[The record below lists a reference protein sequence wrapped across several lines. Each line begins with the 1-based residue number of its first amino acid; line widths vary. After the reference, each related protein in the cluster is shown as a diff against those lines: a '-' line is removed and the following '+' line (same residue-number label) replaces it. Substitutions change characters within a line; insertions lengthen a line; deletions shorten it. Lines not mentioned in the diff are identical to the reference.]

1 MFSPLSKPPERC
13 LARSTFCE
21 AVLSNSSPVHQEL
34 LLLGYA
40 RNHNKFHSCWH
51 AIEML
56 SWLREFCTISLCVS
70 KLLCHSYASSA
81 TTPCFIA
88 TLFPGFGSVV
98 LSTSRIWIAR
108 TYVAAQKECKDNRAR
123 RQDIPERPAKRSHRI
138 TAACSEPSAPS
149 NLPEPSGV
157 ASDDQSAGVPAAP
170 SLGGAVASA
179 LGSDW
184 VLLNTQTLTVH
195 YCVSSQCVASGC
207 GKYLLG
213 SSQALRPSKLRGH
226 GLFTC
231 ALCFGKREAIPAHP

>member
-1 MFSPLSKPPERC
+1 ML
-13 LARSTFCE
+13 CE

-56 SWLREFCTISLCVS
+56 GCLRECCAIFLCVCACICQGCYVIVM
-70 KLLCHSYASSA
+70 LLLSLLS
-81 TTPCFIA
+81 PRFIV
-88 TLFPGFGSVV
+88 TLFPGFWV
-98 LSTSRIWIAR
+98 AR
-108 TYVAAQKECKDNRAR
+108 TYVAAQKECKDNCAR
-123 RQDIPERPAKRSHRI
+123 RQEIPERPAKRSHRI

-149 NLPEPSGV
+149 NLAAPAASNLPAPSV
-157 ASDDQSAGVPAAP
+157 AASDDPSAGAPAAP

-207 GKYLLG
+207 GKYLLR

-231 ALCFGKREAIPAHP
+231 EIGRAHV